1 MRPQDSNEESD
12 GGLPPRAGSPSSLTR
27 ETDQLEECDQYKV
40 DDDGAEY
47 SAYRRMV
54 EHART
59 LERERDEWR
68 KKAVDL
74 HKLKGEAIPDEKT
87 ALEKHMERLVEKLG
101 EVRRELADGGLDF
114 RMVPLSH
121 QDSGVTL
128 AICEA
133 IGADLI
139 PLTPWHGSLFLDRQ
153 QLSQLRDAMEEFIP
167 ENACR
172 VATAD
177 GNQPNQTESHE

>member
-1 MRPQDSNEESD
+1 MKSNSNDIEGRSSA
-12 GGLPPRAGSPSSLTR
+12 PCSPSSLWP

-68 KKAVDL
+68 KKVVDL
-74 HKLKGEAIPDEKT
+74 HKLKGEAEHDEKT
-87 ALEKHMERLVEKLG
+87 ALEKHMERLVDKLA

-121 QDSGVTL
+121 QDSDVTL

-153 QLSQLRDAMEEFIP
+153 QLSQLREAMEEFIP
-167 ENACR
+167 ENASLSHGDGS
-172 VATAD
+172 ATPTTPTSD
-177 GNQPNQTESHE
+177 QSK

>member
-1 MRPQDSNEESD
+1 MSHE
-12 GGLPPRAGSPSSLTR
+12 LTP
-27 ETDQLEECDQYKV
+27 ETDAMVAADLHHLE
-40 DDDGAEY
+40 DDENCPA
-47 SAYRRMV
+47 SAYWRMV
-54 EHART
+54 ELTRT

-74 HKLKGEAIPDEKT
+74 HKMKGDATPNDKS
-87 ALEKHMERLVEKLG
+87 ALEKHMESLVDKLA
-101 EVRRELADGGLDF
+101 EVRRELADDGNDF
-114 RMVPLSH
+114 RIVPLSH

-153 QLSQLRDAMEEFIP
+153 QLSQLRKAMQEFT
-167 ENACR
+167 R
-172 VATAD
+172 K
-177 GNQPNQTESHE
+177 QP